1 MKILH
6 SATQHTYNIIHDNGM
21 QTSIKLSPSGHFT
34 SEQLDRDNPIL
45 CDKNK
50 YTVIISSSHGCQM
63 SCSFCHLTQLGKEF
77 KSVSKDTIVANAME
91 AIEAVNKLDP
101 SISTRYI
108 KLCYMGEGEAILN
121 MNNTCDS
128 AYEIIYKVL
137 KQGLAVG
144 LDGVDIATSMP
155 NIPSR
160 LMGSIITMNSALY
173 VHGFNLNHYNH
184 SDVNRSIVRLFYSMH
199 HYSQNDRDIIIPNSK
214 SIEKT
219 LELLEDV
226 YIQGVNVV
234 VHYMFIDGVNDTA
247 GDVESLV
254 SFVNSHKVFKNFE
267 FRVLRYNGFSDD
279 KESRHIEEIIEM
291 LEDELKVGKLKVQF
305 SAGEDVSAACGMFI

>member
-21 QTSIKLSPSGHFT
+21 QTSIKLSPSGFFT

-77 KSVSKDTIVANAME
+77 KAVSKDTIVTNVIE
-91 AIEAVNKLDP
+91 AIEAVNELDP

-160 LMGSIITMNSALY
+160 LMGSIITMNAALT
-173 VHGFNLNHYNH
+173 VHGFNLNPYNH

-199 HYSQNDRDIIIPNSK
+199 HYNQNYRDIIIPNSK

-226 YIQGVNVV
+226 SAQGVNVV
-234 VHYMFIDGVNDTA
+234 VHYMFITGVND
-247 GDVESLV
+247 DSDSVESLI
-254 SFVNSHKVFKNFE
+254 SFVNSNKVFEGFE
-267 FRVLRYNGFSDD
+267 FRVLRYNGFSED
-279 KESRHIEEIIEM
+279 KESPHMSEIIQM
-291 LEDELKVGKLKVQF
+291 LESDLRVGKLKVQF